1 MCDNYQIL
9 LLHSTVYYS
18 DCYHVMLEPSV
29 NKSRSQL
36 RPIWC
41 KNRPMAEDYFCVL
54 CSTVVCTRNQCAI
67 GSLLTGGAYRTTPC
81 PRDAIISPAR
91 TGGVA
96 ARLRSVTAVNVEN
109 TAILPKGRT
118 SYITSKYF
126 PSLVAVGPEQNA

>member
-1 MCDNYQIL
+1 
-9 LLHSTVYYS
+9 
-18 DCYHVMLEPSV
+18 MLEPSV

-118 SYITSKYF
+118 SYITSGN
-126 PSLVAVGPEQNA
+126 SGRRGGEQTGGSRLQSREEETRRESVV